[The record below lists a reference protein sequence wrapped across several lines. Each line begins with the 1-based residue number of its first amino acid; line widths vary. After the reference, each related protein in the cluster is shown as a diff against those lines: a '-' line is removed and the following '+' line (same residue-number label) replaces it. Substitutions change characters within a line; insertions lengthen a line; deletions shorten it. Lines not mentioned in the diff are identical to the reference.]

1 VVVFGEELCEN
12 VLKYVPHRQWVFSI
26 PKRLRIYFMF
36 DRSLLAK
43 LSLCAWKV
51 LNLYLTQAVPYDDAK
66 AGAVVAVQSFGDF
79 QNFHPHLHVLATDGC
94 FYSEGSFRVNPT
106 PNPKDLEG
114 MFRYEVFKMLKAEGK
129 INDAVIENMMQWHHS
144 GFNVY
149 CGDAIWPHNQEG
161 LENLARY
168 IIRASFSQERMTY
181 IPAHESSDGTAKVVY
196 ESKDGRTQKTF
207 DALDWLALLTTH
219 IPNKNEQM
227 VRYYGYYSNKSRGLR
242 TKAGKDSEVAALI
255 DSDVSR
261 KAFRKNWA
269 RLIQKIYH
277 VDPLICPKCQGKM
290 RVIGAIEDEVVIK
303 KILKHLGLWLPKRS
317 PPLRAHAPPQAV
329 RIDYLD
335 SQIPSADDY
344 LIDPD
349 YPTDSRL
356 N

>member
-1 VVVFGEELCEN
+1 
-12 VLKYVPHRQWVFSI
+12 
-26 PKRLRIYFMF
+26 
-36 DRSLLAK
+36 
-43 LSLCAWKV
+43 
-51 LNLYLTQAVPYDDAK
+51 
-66 AGAVVAVQSFGDF
+66 
-79 QNFHPHLHVLATDGC
+79 
-94 FYSEGSFRVNPT
+94 
-106 PNPKDLEG
+106 
-114 MFRYEVFKMLKAEGK
+114 MLKAEGK

-181 IPAHESSDGTAKVVY
+181 IPAHQSSDGTAKVVY

-242 TKAGKDSEVAALI
+242 IKAGKDDEVSALF
-255 DSDVSR
+255 DSDISR
-261 KAFRKNWA
+261 QAFRKNWA
-269 RLIQKIYH
+269 RLIQKIYN
-277 VDPLICPKCQGKM
+277 VDPLLCPKCQGKM
-290 RVIGAIEDEVVIK
+290 RIISWMEDEVVIK
-303 KILKHLGLWLPKRS
+303 KILKHLGLWLPKR
-317 PPLRAHAPPQAV
+317 PPPATRAHAPPQAV

-344 LIDPD
+344 LTPLEAGL
-349 YPTDSRL
+349 SH
-356 N
+356 